1 MDVGK
6 HSMAEVLSSYVDK
19 LLRKGSTAEN
29 IDELIDNIVTIFT
42 HLIDKDLFLEVYRN
56 QLARR
61 LLSEKSED
69 MENEKRL
76 ITNLKI
82 TCGLQQLNKIQGMIN
97 DL

>member
-1 MDVGK
+1 
-6 HSMAEVLSSYVDK
+6 MAEVLSSYVDK
-19 LLRKGSTAEN
+19 LLRKGNSVEN
-29 IDELIDNIVTIFT
+29 IDELIDNIVTLFT

-69 MENEKRL
+69 LENEKRL

-82 TCGLQQLNKIQGMIN
+82 TCGL
-97 DL
+97 

>member
-1 MDVGK
+1 MFINLDVGK
-6 HSMAEVLSSYVDK
+6 HSMAELLSSYIDK

-61 LLSEKSED
+61 LLAEKCED
-69 MENEKRL
+69 IENEKRL

-82 TCGLQQLNKIQGMIN
+82 TCGL
-97 DL
+97 

>member
-1 MDVGK
+1 
-6 HSMAEVLSSYVDK
+6 MAELLSTYVDK
-19 LLRKGSTAEN
+19 LLRKGGGFTGN
-29 IDELIDNIVTIFT
+29 IDELIENIVTIFT

-61 LLSEKSED
+61 LLSEKFED
-69 MENEKRL
+69 IENEKRL